1 MSTLRRLFP
10 IVGHASVANALTAA
24 NAVCGLLGIFFA
36 ARGLPAYALLF
47 GALAFPFDIFD
58 GVVARKMGTSSE
70 FGAHL
75 DSLADAVSFVL
86 MPAAMPLAFGAPSYV
101 QLAALLYALTG
112 LLRLARFGVV
122 GTSTTAGREMFEGVP
137 TLFAAA
143 VLQPVSAV
151 ALWLPEDTRAPVL
164 AAFYLLAAP
173 AMVSSLPFP
182 KRGLHTRAMWAMVPL
197 ALLAVWLRP
206 R

>member
-1 MSTLRRLFP
+1 MRRFFP
-10 IVGHASVANALTAA
+10 ILEHASIANALTAA

-36 ARGLPAYALLF
+36 TRALPAPALFF

-58 GVVARKMGTSSE
+58 GVVARKMGTSSA
-70 FGAHL
+70 FGAQL

-86 MPAAMPLAFGAPSYV
+86 MPAAMALAFGGSPSV
-101 QLAALLYALTG
+101 LFAALLYALAG

-122 GTSTTAGREMFEGVP
+122 GTSNTTGREVFEGIP

-143 VLQPVSAV
+143 VLQPVSAL

-164 AAFYLLAAP
+164 TAFYLLAAP
-173 AMVSSLPFP
+173 AMVSSIPFP
-182 KRGLHTRAMWAMVPL
+182 KRGLHTRAMWVMVPL